1 VVRIVAFG
9 DASLP
14 RLREP
19 VRGTAASMATS
30 LRALREEAAAAAPA
44 CCGRQVHPSA
54 ILRQRTDEDRHR
66 EMAQFVEDLRLVT
79 TVL

>member
-1 VVRIVAFG
+1 
-9 DASLP
+9 
-14 RLREP
+14 
-19 VRGTAASMATS
+19 MATS